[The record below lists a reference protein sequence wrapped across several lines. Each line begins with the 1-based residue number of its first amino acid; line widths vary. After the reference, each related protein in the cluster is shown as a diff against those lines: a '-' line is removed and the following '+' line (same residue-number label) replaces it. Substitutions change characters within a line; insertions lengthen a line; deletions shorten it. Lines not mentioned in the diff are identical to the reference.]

1 MKSSHAD
8 LVAQLADQFGRMVF
22 ATAYRILG
30 NRDEAEDAYQ
40 EVFLKLMKTKK
51 PDILPER
58 TDEWG
63 AYLRV
68 VASRCAIDLL
78 HRRPKWDSAN
88 EEQLETLESPN
99 GNDPRSAAAQ
109 RQQAEILRQALSGL
123 PERDARI
130 FTLRHFESLSYERIA
145 HLEQLSVSAVGVIL
159 HRASQRLRKILEPMV
174 SRDVQNKAAEGIKQ
188 SALSKEEDHG

>member
-40 EVFLKLMKTKK
+40 EVFLKLMKAKRMDIP
-51 PDILPER
+51 PDRI
-58 TDEWG
+58 DEWG

-78 HRRPKWDSAN
+78 HRRPKWESAD
-88 EEQLETLESPN
+88 ERQLENLESPN
-99 GNDPRSAAAQ
+99 GKDPRSAATQ
-109 RQQAEILRQALSGL
+109 RQQAEMLRQALSGL

-145 HLEQLSVSAVGVIL
+145 ELEQLNVSAVGVIL
-159 HRASQRLRKILEPMV
+159 HRAGQRLRKILEPLV
-174 SRDVQNKAAEGIKQ
+174 TRDEQDKKNVGMSQP
-188 SALSKEEDHG
+188 ALSREEDHG

>member
-8 LVAQLADQFGRMVF
+8 VVAQLADQFGRMVF

-40 EVFLKLMKTKK
+40 EVFLKLMKAKRMRI
-51 PDILPER
+51 PLDR

-68 VASRCAIDLL
+68 VASRCAFDLFR
-78 HRRPKWDSAN
+78 RRPRWESAD
-88 EEQLETLESPN
+88 EERLGTLGSPN
-99 GNDPRSAAAQ
+99 GKDPRSAATE
-109 RQQAEILRQALSGL
+109 RQQAEMLRRALRCLS
-123 PERDARI
+123 ERDARI
-130 FTLRHFESLSYERIA
+130 FSLRHFESLSYERIA
-145 HLEQLSVSAVGVIL
+145 ELEQLSVSAVGVIL
-159 HRASQRLRKILEPMV
+159 HRANQRLRKILEPMV
-174 SRDVQNKAAEGIKQ
+174 TRDEQDKENGGMSQ